1 MTYSNIEKGIFID
14 RPNRFIAHVDVAGK
28 VFVVHVKNTGRCKEL
43 LVPGCT
49 VFLEK
54 SDNPAR
60 KTLYD
65 LVSVIKKCEDGRK
78 LFINMDSQAPN
89 KVAAEWIKSNKKRFP
104 EITFFK
110 PEYTYGDS
118 RFDFY
123 FEYNDARGCHH
134 KMFLEVK
141 GCTLEFDKVAMF
153 PDAPTERGLK
163 HVTELT
169 EIHKQGEYECGVL
182 LVIQMMGCNVFR
194 PNWKT
199 HKEFGMA
206 LRGAQKSGVEIFA
219 VECSVSEDTLV
230 AGKSVPVDLS
240 LPDGRMG

>member
-1 MTYSNIEKGIFID
+1 MKYSHIEKGIFIK
-14 RPNRFIAHVDVAGK
+14 RPNRFIAHVEVAGK
-28 VFVVHVKNTGRCKEL
+28 EHVVHVKNTGRCKEL

-65 LVSVIKKCEDGRK
+65 LVAVIKKCEDGRE
-78 LFINMDSQAPN
+78 LLINMDSQAPN
-89 KVAAEWIKSNKKRFP
+89 KVAAEWIKRNKKLFP

-110 PEYTYGDS
+110 PEFTYGDS

-123 FEYNDARGCHH
+123 FEYNDASGCPH

-141 GCTLEFDKVAMF
+141 GCTLEQDKVAMF

-169 EIHKQGEYECGVL
+169 EIQAEGEYECGVL
-182 LVIQMMGCNVFR
+182 ILIQMEGCKVFR
-194 PNWKT
+194 PNWNT
-199 HKEFGMA
+199 HQAFGVA
-206 LRGAQKSGVEIFA
+206 LQKAAESGVKIFA
-219 VECSVSEDTLV
+219 VECAVSEDSLESRGDV
-230 AGKSVPVDLS
+230 AVDLQ
-240 LPDGRMG
+240 P